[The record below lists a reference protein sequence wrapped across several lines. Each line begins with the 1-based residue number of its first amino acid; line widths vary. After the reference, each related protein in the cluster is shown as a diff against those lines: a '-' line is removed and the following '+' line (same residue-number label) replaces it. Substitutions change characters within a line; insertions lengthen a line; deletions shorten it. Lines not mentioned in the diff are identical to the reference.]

1 MGKRIAG
8 LLVCVAVGLFVA
20 LLSVGC
26 RPTVDVE
33 SALRLES
40 VTTGWADAGPVGTN
54 NKLVP
59 VVSFTVKNA
68 TDQTLAPVHV
78 NAVFRRVGEAA
89 EWSNSMVIAAG
100 SSGLA
105 PAAQTDRLVLKG
117 DVGYTGSDP
126 QSDLLKNSQ
135 FVDATVDLF
144 ARYGSRQWTR
154 VGEYRIARQI
164 IER

>member
-8 LLVCVAVGLFVA
+8 LLVCVAAGLFAVV
-20 LLSVGC
+20 LSAGC
-26 RPTVDVE
+26 RRTVDVE
-33 SALRLES
+33 SALRLEA

-105 PAAQTDRLVLKG
+105 PAAQTGRLVIKG

-126 QSDLLKNSQ
+126 QWDLLKNSQ

-144 ARYGSRQWTR
+144 ARYGSRQWAP

-164 IER
+164 VER

>member
-1 MGKRIAG
+1 MAKKIAG
-8 LLVCVAVGLFVA
+8 LMAVATVGLFVV
-20 LLSVGC
+20 LLSAGC
-26 RPTVDVE
+26 GPTVDVE

-59 VVSFTVKNA
+59 AVSFTVKNA

-89 EWSNSMVIAAG
+89 EWSNGMVTAAG

-105 PAAQTDRLVLKG
+105 PAAETGRLVITG
-117 DVGYTGSDP
+117 DAGYTGSDP
-126 QSDLLKNSQ
+126 QGDLLKNSQ

-144 ARYGSRQWTR
+144 ARYGSRPWAR
-154 VGEYRIARQI
+154 VGEYRIVRQMV
-164 IER
+164 ER